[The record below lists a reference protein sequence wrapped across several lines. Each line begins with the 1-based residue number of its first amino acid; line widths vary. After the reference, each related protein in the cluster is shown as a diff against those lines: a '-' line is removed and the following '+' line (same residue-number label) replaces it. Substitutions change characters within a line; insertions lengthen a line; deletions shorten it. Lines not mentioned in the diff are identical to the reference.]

1 MEDALSRLLQGDRS
15 TVLLCPGQGTEQ
27 PLDRERELVDNG
39 FLGRWLAVD
48 KGSDLCLVYKVACW
62 HCCYLCGFR
71 GHGDGIPK
79 TTGTLPSVLPT
90 GVGTKHCLPAF
101 FQELM
106 AHVSVMCLGDAGPSR
121 TDPGCLEALSLGQD
135 EHS

>member
-1 MEDALSRLLQGDRS
+1 MSVGK
-15 TVLLCPGQGTEQ
+15 GTEQ